1 LPNATA
7 WIDNWRGLTTKN
19 QFSAIIRPREADI
32 GGLIVRRSLP
42 VRQKRAIGPWIFFD
56 QMGPADFNPGTGLDV
71 IRMGLVKN
79 TRLEREGTGYKATLT
94 FRPSSPVCP
103 MAFKLAWDMKQS
115 AQAVQDIETVD
126 IKVEGYNR
134 AAELEAIL
142 KEGEEP

>member
-1 LPNATA
+1 MEEALPESLSPQDGEASK
-7 WIDNWRGLTTKN
+7 I
-19 QFSAIIRPREADI
+19 REAI
-32 GGLIVRRSLP
+32 QEGLRGI
-42 VRQKRAIGPWIFFD
+42 ID
-56 QMGPADFNPGTGLDV
+56 PGTGLDV
-71 IRMGLVKN
+71 VRMGLVKD
-79 TRLEREGTGYKATLT
+79 TRLEREGTGYKAILT

-115 AQAVQDIETVD
+115 AQAVRDVKAVD

>member
-1 LPNATA
+1 MEEALPESMSPQDGEEAKVREEIQEGLRGI
-7 WIDNWRGLTTKN
+7 ID
-19 QFSAIIRPREADI
+19 
-32 GGLIVRRSLP
+32 
-42 VRQKRAIGPWIFFD
+42 
-56 QMGPADFNPGTGLDV
+56 PGTGLDV

-79 TRLEREGTGYKATLT
+79 TRLEREGTGYKAILT

-115 AQAVQDIETVD
+115 AQAVRDIETVD